1 MDYYALIRVSDVTL
15 ALGYSDTLI
24 EWITYDEET
33 ETYSFTEEKDDRAE
47 FDSLEE
53 AEAVKGIIGDEYL
66 AVIPLASKPLT
77 PAAIASCEWLV
88 SELTRLHS

>member
-1 MDYYALIRVSDVTL
+1 MNYALIRVSDVPL

-24 EWITYDEET
+24 EWVTFDEET
-33 ETYSFTEEKDDRAE
+33 ETYSFTEEKDDRVE

-53 AEAVKGIIGDEYL
+53 AEEAKGIVGDEYL
-66 AVIPLASKPLT
+66 AIIPLADRPLS